1 MKPNSREI
9 FLNGD
14 MTFVKIL
21 QLNFLSIV
29 VQLNNLAKV
38 IHSSWMSRVRQSKHV
53 SGPFS
58 CPTMIMK
65 RAKMHQRNL

>member
-38 IHSSWMSRVRQSKHV
+38 IHSSWMSRVRQS
-53 SGPFS
+53 
-58 CPTMIMK
+58 
-65 RAKMHQRNL
+65 